1 MRISDWSSDVCSSDL
16 NTTKALLRAIIR
28 AQIWLD
34 ADNGKNRPEAVKILA
49 RPNYVGA
56 DENVIAN
63 SMTGTFTFPPGDT
76 RPAPDFNIFFRNNAG
91 YPFYSAATWRSEERR
106 EGTEGVRTCRY
117 RGSPYIEKK
126 KTPYR
131 KRKTK

>member
-63 SMTGTFTFPPGDT
+63 SMTGTFTFAPGDT
-76 RPAPDFNIFFRNNAG
+76 RPAPDFNIF
-91 YPFYSAATWRSEERR
+91 RSEDRR
-106 EGTEGVRTCRY
+106 VGQECVSQCRSWW
-117 RGSPYIEKK
+117 SP
-126 KTPYR
+126 
-131 KRKTK
+131 

>member
-16 NTTKALLRAIIR
+16 
-28 AQIWLD
+28 
-34 ADNGKNRPEAVKILA
+34 AVKILA

-63 SMTGTFTFPPGDT
+63 SMTGTFTFAPGDT

-91 YPFYSAATWRSEERR
+91 YPFYSDAIWYLTQMRR
-106 EGTEGVRTCRY
+106 WGQIPEAKADQWYFDTA
-117 RGSPYIEKK
+117 KD
-126 KTPYR
+126 R
-131 KRKTK
+131 KSTRLNSSH